1 MAEEFGGE
9 VYDGPAPSYEEL
21 EAQSEEMEDDMA
33 MESMEKQQDWGEDMT
48 PAYEKKD
55 DLFSLFWKMVNKADS
70 SKIANLSKQE
80 LGMLNL
86 PVRDCQKIALLANTL
101 GHKGFAK
108 FFSAQAEII
117 SSTSLSKGGFLPQ
130 IVVTSRRVKAKDENR
145 ELPEVLRQPP
155 KKKRKI
161 F

>member
-1 MAEEFGGE
+1 MAEELREDYNEFNQGFN
-9 VYDGPAPSYEEL
+9 
-21 EAQSEEMEDDMA
+21 SEEEQREDLEDDA
-33 MESMEKQQDWGEDMT
+33 AIDSIEKQRDWGEDLT

-86 PVRDCQKIALLANTL
+86 PVRDCQKIALLATTL
-101 GHKGFAK
+101 NHKGFAK
-108 FFSAQAEII
+108 FFLAQAEII

-130 IVVTSRRVKAKDENR
+130 IVVTSRRVKAKDDR
-145 ELPEVLRQPP
+145 ELPEALKQPA
-155 KKKRKI
+155 KKKRR
-161 F
+161 FF

>member
-1 MAEEFGGE
+1 MAEENYGVDGE
-9 VYDGPAPSYEEL
+9 AEVM
-21 EAQSEEMEDDMA
+21 SEEQMEDMEDDMA
-33 MESMEKQQDWGEDMT
+33 MESMEKQQDWGEDLT

-86 PVRDCQKIALLANTL
+86 SVRDCQKIALLATTL
-101 GHKGFAK
+101 KHNGFAN
-108 FFSAQAEII
+108 FFLAQAEII

-145 ELPEVLRQPP
+145 ELPEALRQPP

>member
-1 MAEEFGGE
+1 MTEDEKGGYGE
-9 VYDGPAPSYEEL
+9 VDSM
-21 EAQSEEMEDDMA
+21 SEEQMEDLEDDMA
-33 MESMEKQQDWGEDMT
+33 IESMEKQQDWGEDLT

-55 DLFSLFWKMVNKADS
+55 DLFSLFWKMVNKTDS

-86 PVRDCQKIALLANTL
+86 SVRDCQKIALLATTL

-108 FFSAQAEII
+108 FFIAQAEII
-117 SSTSLSKGGFLPQ
+117 TSTSLSKGGFLPQ

-145 ELPEVLRQPP
+145 ELPEALRHPP
-155 KKKRKI
+155 QKKRKI

>member
-1 MAEEFGGE
+1 MTEAEAE
-9 VYDGPAPSYEEL
+9 DI
-21 EAQSEEMEDDMA
+21 EDDMA
-33 MESMEKQQDWGEDMT
+33 MESMEKQQDWGEDLT

-70 SKIANLSKQE
+70 SKIANLSKTE

-86 PVRDCQKIALLANTL
+86 SVRDCQKIALLATTL
-101 GHKGFAK
+101 GHRGFAK
-108 FFSAQAEII
+108 FFIAQAEII
-117 SSTSLSKGGFLPQ
+117 TSTSLSKGGFLPQ

-145 ELPEVLRQPP
+145 ELPDALKQSP

>member
-1 MAEEFGGE
+1 MTEEFGEEYGE
-9 VYDGPAPSYEEL
+9 PDQDMAEQMED
-21 EAQSEEMEDDMA
+21 MEDDMA
-33 MESMEKQQDWGEDMT
+33 VESMEKQQDWGEDMT

-55 DLFSLFWKMVNKADS
+55 DLFSLFWKMVNKSDS

-86 PVRDCQKIALLANTL
+86 PVRDCQKIALLATTL
-101 GHKGFAK
+101 GHNGFAK
-108 FFSAQAEII
+108 FFLAQAEII
-117 SSTSLSKGGFLPQ
+117 TSTSLSKGGFLPQ

-145 ELPEVLRQPP
+145 ELPEVLRQPTN
-155 KKKRKI
+155 KKRKI

>member
-1 MAEEFGGE
+1 MAEEFG
-9 VYDGPAPSYEEL
+9 EEYS
-21 EAQSEEMEDDMA
+21 EMEPISEEQMEDMEDDMA
-33 MESMEKQQDWGEDMT
+33 MESMEKQQDWGEDLT

-55 DLFSLFWKMVNKADS
+55 DLFSLFWKMVNKSDS
-70 SKIANLSKQE
+70 SKIANLSKGE

-86 PVRDCQKIALLANTL
+86 PVRDCQKIALLATTL
-101 GHKGFAK
+101 GHNGFAK
-108 FFSAQAEII
+108 FFLAQAEII

-145 ELPEVLRQPP
+145 ELPDALKQPS

>member
-1 MAEEFGGE
+1 ME
-9 VYDGPAPSYEEL
+9 PSL
-21 EAQSEEMEDDMA
+21 EIIEEMEDMEDDAA
-33 MESMEKQQDWGEDMT
+33 MDSIEKQQDWGEDST
-48 PAYEKKD
+48 PNFEKKD
-55 DLFSLFWKMVNKADS
+55 DLFSLFWKMVNKSDS

-86 PVRDCQKIALLANTL
+86 PVRDCQKIALLATTL

-108 FFSAQAEII
+108 FFQAQAEII

-130 IVVTSRRVKAKDENR
+130 IVVTSRRVKARDENR
-145 ELPEVLRQPP
+145 ELPEELKQPT
-155 KKKRKI
+155 KNKRKI

>member
-1 MAEEFGGE
+1 MAEEYREENGE
-9 VYDGPAPSYEEL
+9 P
-21 EAQSEEMEDDMA
+21 SEEEIEQFEDVEDDMA
-33 MESMEKQQDWGEDMT
+33 MESIEKQQDWNEDVT

-86 PVRDCQKIALLANTL
+86 PVRDCQKIALLATTL

-108 FFSAQAEII
+108 FFLAQAEII
-117 SSTSLSKGGFLPQ
+117 ASTSLSKGGFLPQ

-145 ELPEVLRQPP
+145 ELPEALKQPP

>member
-1 MAEEFGGE
+1 MAEE
-9 VYDGPAPSYEEL
+9 YTEEY
-21 EAQSEEMEDDMA
+21 SEPTQEMLDQAEDIEDDMV
-33 MESMEKQQDWGEDMT
+33 MESMEKQQEWGEDLT

-80 LGMLNL
+80 LGMLSL

-108 FFSAQAEII
+108 FFLAQAEII

-130 IVVTSRRVKAKDENR
+130 IVVTSRRVKAKDENH
-145 ELPEVLRQPP
+145 ELPEALKQPP

>member
-1 MAEEFGGE
+1 MVEEYMDYNKTLAEQQED
-9 VYDGPAPSYEEL
+9 V
-21 EAQSEEMEDDMA
+21 EDDMA
-33 MESMEKQQDWGEDMT
+33 IESMEKQQDWGEDLT

-55 DLFSLFWKMVNKADS
+55 DLFSLFWKMVNKEDS

-86 PVRDCQKIALLANTL
+86 SVRDCQKIALLANIL

-108 FFSAQAEII
+108 FFLAQAEII

-145 ELPEVLRQPP
+145 ELPEALRQPP
-155 KKKRKI
+155 KKKRK
-161 F
+161 FF

>member
-1 MAEEFGGE
+1 MTEE
-9 VYDGPAPSYEEL
+9 YREEY
-21 EAQSEEMEDDMA
+21 SEPTPEMIDQMEDMEDDMA
-33 MESMEKQQDWGEDMT
+33 VETMEKQQDWGEDMT

-55 DLFSLFWKMVNKADS
+55 DLFSLFWKMVNKSDS
-70 SKIANLSKQE
+70 SKIGNLSKQE

-86 PVRDCQKIALLANTL
+86 SVRDCQKIALLATTL
-101 GHKGFAK
+101 GHKGFSG
-108 FFSAQAEII
+108 FFLAQAEII

-145 ELPEVLRQPP
+145 ELPDALKQSS

>member
-1 MAEEFGGE
+1 MAEEFREDYGE
-9 VYDGPAPSYEEL
+9 SSLDVEE
-21 EAQSEEMEDDMA
+21 QMEDLEDDAA
-33 MESMEKQQDWGEDMT
+33 MDSMEKQRDWGEDLT

-70 SKIANLSKQE
+70 SKIGNLSKQE
-80 LGMLNL
+80 LGMLSL
-86 PVRDCQKIALLANTL
+86 PVRDCQKIALLAMTL

-130 IVVTSRRVKAKDENR
+130 IVVTSRRVKSKDENR
-145 ELPEVLRQPP
+145 ELPEALRQPP

>member
-1 MAEEFGGE
+1 MTEENIGGYREADFMTEAEAE
-9 VYDGPAPSYEEL
+9 DI
-21 EAQSEEMEDDMA
+21 EDDMA
-33 MESMEKQQDWGEDMT
+33 MESMEKQQDWGEDLT

-70 SKIANLSKQE
+70 SKIANLSKTE

-86 PVRDCQKIALLANTL
+86 SVRDCQKIALLATTL
-101 GHKGFAK
+101 GHRGFAK
-108 FFSAQAEII
+108 FFIAQAEII
-117 SSTSLSKGGFLPQ
+117 TSTSLSKGGFLPQ

-145 ELPEVLRQPP
+145 ELPDALKQSP

>member
-1 MAEEFGGE
+1 MAEEY
-9 VYDGPAPSYEEL
+9 VEEY
-21 EAQSEEMEDDMA
+21 SEPTQEMVDQAEDMEDDMA
-33 MESMEKQQDWGEDMT
+33 IESMEKQQDWGEDLT

-70 SKIANLSKQE
+70 SKIGNLSKQE

-86 PVRDCQKIALLANTL
+86 PVRDCQKIALLATTL

-108 FFSAQAEII
+108 FFLAQAEII

-145 ELPEVLRQPP
+145 ELPEALKQPP

>member
-1 MAEEFGGE
+1 MAEEFIE
-9 VYDGPAPSYEEL
+9 EYDEPDLDMENQVED
-21 EAQSEEMEDDMA
+21 MEDDMA
-33 MESMEKQQDWGEDMT
+33 IESMEKQQDWSEDLT

-55 DLFSLFWKMVNKADS
+55 DLFSLFWKMVNKSDS

-86 PVRDCQKIALLANTL
+86 SVRDCQKIALLADTL
-101 GHKGFAK
+101 NHHGFAR
-108 FFSAQAEII
+108 FFRDQAEII
-117 SSTSLSKGGFLPQ
+117 TSTSLSKGGFLPQ

-145 ELPEVLRQPP
+145 ELPEELRQPP
-155 KKKRKI
+155 RKKRKI

>member
-1 MAEEFGGE
+1 MAEEFGRE
-9 VYDGPAPSYEEL
+9 YIEEDL
-21 EAQSEEMEDDMA
+21 MSEDQMEDIEDDIT
-33 MESMEKQQDWGEDMT
+33 MEAMEKQQDWGEDLT

-70 SKIANLSKQE
+70 SKIANLSKSE

-86 PVRDCQKIALLANTL
+86 PVRDCQKIALLATTL

-108 FFSAQAEII
+108 FFLAQAEII

-145 ELPEVLRQPP
+145 ELPDALKQPSN
-155 KKKRKI
+155 KKRKI

>member
-1 MAEEFGGE
+1 MAEEFR
-9 VYDGPAPSYEEL
+9 EEYM
-21 EAQSEEMEDDMA
+21 EPETDVIEEMEDMEDDMA
-33 MESMEKQQDWGEDMT
+33 IESMEKQQDWGEDMT

-55 DLFSLFWKMVNKADS
+55 DLFSLFWKMVNKSDS

-86 PVRDCQKIALLANTL
+86 PVRDCQKIALLATTL

-108 FFSAQAEII
+108 FFIAQAEII

-130 IVVTSRRVKAKDENR
+130 IVVTSRRVKAKDENK
-145 ELPEVLRQPP
+145 ELPEALRQPT
-155 KKKRKI
+155 KTKRKI

>member
-1 MAEEFGGE
+1 MAEE
-9 VYDGPAPSYEEL
+9 YIRDYNKANEEL
-21 EAQSEEMEDDMA
+21 IEQREDIEDDSA
-33 MESMEKQQDWGEDMT
+33 IESLENQQDWGEDLT

-55 DLFSLFWKMVNKADS
+55 DLFSLFWKMVNKEDS

-86 PVRDCQKIALLANTL
+86 PVRDCQKIALLATTL

-108 FFSAQAEII
+108 FFIAQAEII

-130 IVVTSRRVKAKDENR
+130 IVVTSRRVRAKDDNR
-145 ELPEVLRQPP
+145 ELPEALRQPP
-155 KKKRKI
+155 KKKRK
-161 F
+161 FF

>member
-1 MAEEFGGE
+1 MTEEYRE
-9 VYDGPAPSYEEL
+9 DYSNVETMLEEQQ
-21 EAQSEEMEDDMA
+21 EDVEDDRA
-33 MESMEKQQDWGEDMT
+33 MESMENQQDWGEDLT

-55 DLFSLFWKMVNKADS
+55 DLFSLFWKMVNKSDS

-86 PVRDCQKIALLANTL
+86 PVRDCQKIALLATTL
-101 GHKGFAK
+101 GHKGFAE
-108 FFSAQAEII
+108 FFLAQAEII

-145 ELPEVLRQPP
+145 ELPEVLKQSH
-155 KKKRKI
+155 KKKRKL